1 MATVAEVMNRNVLAV
16 DPTASI
22 GEAAEKMMDAGV
34 GAVVVMEDMV
44 RLVGIVTERGGWLE
58 VVCGPMFSGK
68 SEELIRRLRRAEIA
82 GQRALIV
89 KPRLDNR
96 YDIAHVVSHAG
107 ARMRAVAVDSPAD
120 IPGLVDGY
128 DVVGVDEVQFF
139 APEIVLVLDGLVE
152 CGMRIVACGLDQDF
166 RGFPFGTMPEL
177 LCRAELVDKLQAVCH
192 GCGGPAT
199 MTQRLVDGA
208 PASADGDTIV
218 VGALEQYE
226 ARCRAGHQLAA
237 PALAAS

>member
-1 MATVAEVMNRNVLAV
+1 M
-16 DPTASI
+16 I
-22 GEAAEKMMDAGV
+22 
-34 GAVVVMEDMV
+34 
-44 RLVGIVTERGGWLE
+44 RLFPERGGWLE

-89 KPRLDNR
+89 KPRIDDR
-96 YDIAHVVSHAG
+96 YDIGHVVSHAG
-107 ARMRAVAVDSPAD
+107 ATMRAVAVSAPSD

-139 APEIVLVLDGLVE
+139 GPEIVFVIDTLVE
-152 CGMRIVACGLDQDF
+152 RGMRVVASGLDQDF
-166 RGFPFGTMPEL
+166 RGRPFGSLPEL

-192 GCGGPAT
+192 RCGGPAT
-199 MTQRLVDGA
+199 MTQRLVDGRPA
-208 PASADGDTIV
+208 PADGATIV

-226 ARCRAGHQLAA
+226 ARCRTCHELAE
-237 PALAAS
+237 PALATG

>member
-1 MATVAEVMNRNVLAV
+1 M
-16 DPTASI
+16 I
-22 GEAAEKMMDAGV
+22 
-34 GAVVVMEDMV
+34 
-44 RLVGIVTERGGWLE
+44 RLFPERGGWLE

-89 KPRLDNR
+89 KPRVDDR
-96 YDIAHVVSHAG
+96 YDIGHVVSHAG
-107 ARMRAVAVDSPAD
+107 ATMRAVAVSAPVD

-139 APEIVLVLDGLVE
+139 ASEIVLVIDTLVE
-152 CGMRIVACGLDQDF
+152 RGMRVVASGLDQDF
-166 RGFPFGTMPEL
+166 RGRPFGSMPEL

-192 GCGGPAT
+192 RCGGPAT
-199 MTQRLVDGA
+199 MTQRLVDGHPA
-208 PASADGDTIV
+208 PADGATIV

-226 ARCRAGHQLAA
+226 ARCRICHELAE
-237 PALAAS
+237 PALATG

>member
-1 MATVAEVMNRNVLAV
+1 
-16 DPTASI
+16 
-22 GEAAEKMMDAGV
+22 
-34 GAVVVMEDMV
+34 V
-44 RLVGIVTERGGWLE
+44 RRVIRLFPERGGWLE

-89 KPRLDNR
+89 KPRIDDR
-96 YDIAHVVSHAG
+96 FDIGHVISHAG
-107 ARMRAVAVDSPAD
+107 ARMRAVAVSRPSE

-139 APEIVLVLDGLVE
+139 PREIVLVVDALVE
-152 CGMRIVACGLDQDF
+152 GGMRIVASGLDQDF
-166 RGFPFGTMPEL
+166 RGRPFGAMPQL

-192 GCGGPAT
+192 RCGGPAT
-199 MTQRLVDGA
+199 MTQRLVDGRPA
-208 PASADGDTIV
+208 PADGATIV

-226 ARCRAGHQLAA
+226 ARCRTCHELAA
-237 PALAAS
+237 PARAAG

>member
-1 MATVAEVMNRNVLAV
+1 V
-16 DPTASI
+16 I
-22 GEAAEKMMDAGV
+22 
-34 GAVVVMEDMV
+34 
-44 RLVGIVTERGGWLE
+44 RLFPNRGGWLE

-82 GQRALIV
+82 GQRALII
-89 KPRLDNR
+89 KPRIDNR

-107 ARMRAVAVDSPAD
+107 ARMRAVAVDDPAD

-139 APEIVLVLDGLVE
+139 PPQITLVLDGLVE
-152 CGMRIVACGLDQDF
+152 CGMRIIACGLDQDF
-166 RGFPFGTMPEL
+166 RGLPFAAMPEL

-192 GCGGPAT
+192 RCGGPAT

-208 PASADGDTIV
+208 PAPADGDTIV

-226 ARCRAGHQLAA
+226 ARCRSCHQLAA
-237 PALAAS
+237 PAFAAGQ